1 LERQFPGT
9 DFKLEPQMK
18 KIDICLILEGTYPFV
33 HGGVSAW
40 VHELI
45 LNQKDFS
52 FYLICIV
59 PSNFFDKPCFDIPDN
74 VIGMKTVFSDKPC
87 FDIPDNVIGMNTVPL
102 TKIRRKKF
110 KLNLFGGKTKAF
122 FKEIRTPLMN
132 MVKQQGSIDDFR
144 VIVDI
149 FSHYRD
155 NLDEHDLMKSTYS
168 WDLMLEIYK
177 ETMPEISF
185 MDFFWSWRTLVGGL
199 FSIMMADIPPAG
211 CYHTICTGYA
221 GILMARLKRET
232 GSSCLLTEH
241 GIYTSERRFEISF
254 AEWLV
259 DQKSFSMSVN
269 KSKDNYEL
277 RDMWIDFF
285 VQYGRFC
292 YLSSD
297 QIISL
302 FKDNLK
308 IQVSAGA
315 SPEKCKVIPNGINLE
330 RYGAVVSTSGHPPSV
345 AFIGRITPIKDVKT
359 YIRAVGIL
367 SRNIPDLT
375 AYIIGGHDESPEY
388 YQECLDLI
396 ESEYLGDIIKFTGK
410 VDIIN
415 YLPVVDI
422 VVLSSISEAQPL
434 VILEA
439 GAAGIPSV
447 ATNVGA
453 CREILEGA
461 EGDDFGPG
469 GIVVPLASPVVMAEA
484 LSKLLLNEEFYE
496 KCSTAIKKRVEKYY
510 SSKDQFRSYHELYLE
525 MINMKALPEI
535 KSDRVTE

>member
-1 LERQFPGT
+1 MR
-9 DFKLEPQMK
+9 
-18 KIDICLILEGTYPFV
+18 KIDICIILEGTYPFV
-33 HGGVSAW
+33 HGGVSSW
-40 VHELI
+40 VHEMI
-45 LNQKDFS
+45 LNQKDFT

-59 PSNFFDKPCFDIPDN
+59 PSD
-74 VIGMKTVFSDKPC
+74 FSDKPC
-87 FDIPDNVIGMNTVPL
+87 FKIPDNVVGMQILQL
-102 TKIRRKKF
+102 TTIRKQRF
-110 KLNLFGGKTKAF
+110 RLRLFDGKTKAF
-122 FKEIRTPLMN
+122 FKKMRNPLMN
-132 MVKQQGSIDDFR
+132 LAKQRGTLDDFKT
-144 VIVDI
+144 IVDL
-149 FSHYRD
+149 FNCYRHK
-155 NLDEHDLMKSTYS
+155 LDEYDLLKSTYS
-168 WDLMLEIYK
+168 WDLMLEIYE

-185 MDFFWSWRTLVGGL
+185 MDFFWSWRTLIGGL
-199 FSIMMADIPPAG
+199 FSIMMADIPAAG

-221 GILMARLKRET
+221 GILMARLKYET
-232 GSSCLLTEH
+232 GSSCVLTEH

-292 YLSSD
+292 YLASD
-297 QIISL
+297 MVISL

-308 IQVSAGA
+308 IQVAAGA
-315 SPEKCKVIPNGINLE
+315 PPEKCKVIPNGINLE
-330 RYGAVVSTSGHPPSV
+330 RYGSVIPSSGHPPSV

-359 YIRAVGIL
+359 YIRAVGL
-367 SRNIPDLT
+367 LCKNVPDLK

-388 YQECLDLI
+388 YDECLELI
-396 ESEYLGDIIKFTGK
+396 DGEYLGDVIKFTGK
-410 VDIIN
+410 VDIIK
-415 YLPVVDI
+415 YLPLIDV

-469 GIVVPLASPVVMAEA
+469 GIVVPLASPLSMSDA
-484 LSKLLLNEEFYE
+484 LSKMLLDEEFYA

-510 SSKDQFRSYHELYLE
+510 SSKDQFKSYHDIYRD
-525 MINMKALPEI
+525 MINVNSQYPIRNI
-535 KSDRVTE
+535 K

>member
-1 LERQFPGT
+1 
-9 DFKLEPQMK
+9 MK

-40 VHELI
+40 VHEMI
-45 LNQKDFS
+45 LNLKDFN
-52 FYLICIV
+52 FYLVCIV
-59 PSNFFDKPCFDIPDN
+59 PSNF
-74 VIGMKTVFSDKPC
+74 SDKPC
-87 FDIPDNVIGMNTVPL
+87 FKIPENVVGMQTLLL
-102 TKIRRKKF
+102 TKIRENRF
-110 KLNLFGGKTKAF
+110 SLKLFNGKTKAF
-122 FKEIRTPLMN
+122 FKEMRDPLMHLA
-132 MVKQQGSIDDFR
+132 KQQGSLDDFKT
-144 VIVDI
+144 IVEL
-149 FSHYRD
+149 FNRYRHKLD
-155 NLDEHDLMKSTYS
+155 NYDLMKSTYS
-168 WDLMLEIYK
+168 WDLMLEIYE

-199 FSIMMADIPPAG
+199 FSIMMTDIPPAG

-221 GILMARLKRET
+221 GILMARLKFET
-232 GSSCLLTEH
+232 GTSCVLTEH

-277 RDMWIDFF
+277 RDMWTDFF

-292 YLSSD
+292 YLASD
-297 QIISL
+297 MVISL

-308 IQVSAGA
+308 IQVAAGA
-315 SPEKCKVIPNGINLE
+315 PAEKCKVIPNGINLE
-330 RYGAVVSTSGHPPSV
+330 RYGAVVPSTGHPPSV

-367 SRNIPDLT
+367 YRNVPDLK

-388 YQECLDLI
+388 YDECLELI
-396 ESEYLGDIIKFTGK
+396 AGEYLGDVIKFTGK

-415 YLPVVDI
+415 YLPLIDV

-469 GIVVPLASPVVMAEA
+469 GIVVPLASPAAMADA
-484 LSKLLLNEEFYE
+484 LSKMLLDEKFYAG
-496 KCSTAIKKRVEKYY
+496 CSTAIKKRVEKYY
-510 SSKDQFRSYHELYLE
+510 SSKDQFKSYHDIYRE
-525 MINMKALPEI
+525 MIESNTKHPT
-535 KSDRVTE
+535 RNVQR

>member
-1 LERQFPGT
+1 
-9 DFKLEPQMK
+9 MK

-33 HGGVSAW
+33 HGGVSTW
-40 VHELI
+40 VHEMI

-52 FYLICIV
+52 FYLMCIV
-59 PSNFFDKPCFDIPDN
+59 PSNFSDKPSFDIPDN
-74 VIGMKTVFSDKPC
+74 VVGMK
-87 FDIPDNVIGMNTVPL
+87 IIPL
-102 TKIRRKKF
+102 TKIGKK
-110 KLNLFGGKTKAF
+110 KLGVNFFRGKTKSF
-122 FKEIRTPLMN
+122 FKKLRTPLVN
-132 MVKQQGSIDDFR
+132 LVKQKGTIDDFKA
-144 VIVDI
+144 IVEL
-149 FSHYRD
+149 FNCYRHE
-155 NLDEHDLMKSTYS
+155 LDEYDLMKSTWS

-185 MDFFWSWRTLVGGL
+185 IDFFWSWRTLIGGL
-199 FSIMMADIPPAG
+199 FSIMMIDVPAAG

-221 GILMARLKRET
+221 GILMARLKFET
-232 GSSCLLTEH
+232 GSSCILTEH

-269 KSKDNYEL
+269 KSKVNYEI
-277 RDMWIDFF
+277 RDMWTDFF
-285 VQYGRFC
+285 VQYGHFC
-292 YLSSD
+292 YLASD
-297 QIISL
+297 MVISL

-308 IQVSAGA
+308 IQVAAGA
-315 SPEKCKVIPNGINLE
+315 PPEKCREIPNGINLE
-330 RYGAVVSTSGHPPSV
+330 RYGAIVHAVGHPPSV

-367 SRNIPDLT
+367 SRNIPDIE

-388 YQECLDLI
+388 YEECLELI
-396 ESEYLGDIIKFTGK
+396 TGEYLGDIIKFTGK
-410 VDIIN
+410 VDIVN
-415 YLPVVDI
+415 YLPIIDV

-469 GIVVPLASPVVMAEA
+469 GIVVPLASPVAMADA
-484 LSKLLLNEEFYE
+484 LSKLLLNEEFYAR
-496 KCSTAIKKRVEKYY
+496 CSTAIRKRVEKYY
-510 SSKDQFRSYHELYLE
+510 SSKDQFSSYHELYRR
-525 MINMKALPEI
+525 MISMRDLPTI
-535 KSDRVTE
+535 KSDQKPAAVAAVLQ

>member
-1 LERQFPGT
+1 
-9 DFKLEPQMK
+9 MK

-40 VHELI
+40 VHEMVVNL
-45 LNQKDFS
+45 KDFN
-52 FYLICIV
+52 FYLVCIV
-59 PSNFFDKPCFDIPDN
+59 PAN
-74 VIGMKTVFSDKPC
+74 FSDKPC
-87 FDIPDNVIGMNTVPL
+87 FNIPDNVVGMKIVPL
-102 TKIRRKKF
+102 TKIRERRFRLK
-110 KLNLFGGKTKAF
+110 LFGGAARPF
-122 FKEIRTPLMN
+122 FKKIRSPLMN
-132 MVKQQGSIDDFR
+132 IAKQQGTLDDFMT
-144 VIVDI
+144 IVNI
-149 FSHYRD
+149 FSHYR
-155 NLDEHDLMKSTYS
+155 NKLDEYDLMKSSYS

-185 MDFFWSWRTLVGGL
+185 MDFFWSWRTLIGGL
-199 FSIMMADIPPAG
+199 FSIMMSDIPPAG

-221 GILMARLKRET
+221 GILMARLKYET
-232 GSSCLLTEH
+232 GSACVLTEH

-269 KSKDNYEL
+269 KSKNNYEL
-277 RDMWIDFF
+277 RDMWTDFF
-285 VQYGRFC
+285 VQYGLYC
-292 YLSSD
+292 YLASD
-297 QIISL
+297 LVISL

-308 IQVSAGA
+308 IQVAAGA
-315 SPEKCKVIPNGINLE
+315 LPERCKVIPNGINLE
-330 RYGAVVSTSGHPPSV
+330 RYGSVVPSVGHPPSI

-388 YQECLDLI
+388 YDECIELI
-396 ESEYLGDIIKFTGK
+396 EGEYLGDIIKFTGK

-415 YLPVVDI
+415 YLPRIDV

-469 GIVVPLASPVVMAEA
+469 GIVVPLASPAAMADA
-484 LSKLLLNEEFYE
+484 LSKMLLDEEFYNR
-496 KCSTAIKKRVEKYY
+496 CSTAIKKRVEKYY
-510 SSKDQFRSYHELYLE
+510 SSKDQFKSYHELYLE
-525 MINMKALPEI
+525 MISRKSKCPTRYMKLRELI
-535 KSDRVTE
+535 GK

>member
-1 LERQFPGT
+1 LSLAKIRKSGFRLKLFSGVAK
-9 DFKLEPQMK
+9 DFFK
-18 KIDICLILEGTYPFV
+18 KIR
-33 HGGVSAW
+33 
-40 VHELI
+40 
-45 LNQKDFS
+45 
-52 FYLICIV
+52 
-59 PSNFFDKPCFDIPDN
+59 IPL
-74 VIGMKTVFSDKPC
+74 K
-87 FDIPDNVIGMNTVPL
+87 
-102 TKIRRKKF
+102 
-110 KLNLFGGKTKAF
+110 NL
-122 FKEIRTPLMN
+122 
-132 MVKQQGSIDDFR
+132 VKQQGSLDDFK

-149 FSHYRD
+149 FNCYRHK
-155 NLDEHDLMKSTYS
+155 LDEYDLMKSTYS

-185 MDFFWSWRTLVGGL
+185 MDFFWSWRTLIGGL
-199 FSIMMADIPPAG
+199 FSIMMADIPVAG

-221 GILMARLKRET
+221 GILMARLKFET
-232 GSSCLLTEH
+232 GTPCILTEH

-277 RDMWIDFF
+277 RDMWTDFF

-292 YLSSD
+292 YLTSD
-297 QIISL
+297 MVISL

-308 IQVSAGA
+308 IQVAAGA
-315 SPEKCKVIPNGINLE
+315 PLEKCKVIPNGINLE
-330 RYGAVVSTSGHPPSV
+330 RYGAVVPSGGHPPSV

-388 YQECLDLI
+388 YDECLELI
-396 ESEYLGDIIKFTGK
+396 AGENLGDIIKFTGK
-410 VDIIN
+410 VDIIK
-415 YLPVVDI
+415 YLPLIDV

-453 CREILEGA
+453 CREILDGA
-461 EGDDFGPG
+461 EGDDFGSG
-469 GIVVPLASPVVMAEA
+469 GIVVPLASPMSMADA
-484 LSKLLLNEEFYE
+484 LSKMLLDEEFYVR
-496 KCSTAIKKRVEKYY
+496 CSIAIKKRVEKYY
-510 SSKDQFRSYHELYLE
+510 SSKDQFKSYHELYSE
-525 MINMKALPEI
+525 MIKLNSKYTTRNI
-535 KSDRVTE
+535 Q